1 MCVSV
6 CLSVCVCV
14 PGGEEMGRMGVRG
27 AGVLGRC
34 QEERDVWVR
43 RKELSNNLIE
53 LSGDRC

>member
-1 MCVSV
+1 M
-6 CLSVCVCV
+6 CV

>member
-1 MCVSV
+1 
-6 CLSVCVCV
+6 
-14 PGGEEMGRMGVRG
+14 MGVSG

-34 QEERDVWVR
+34 QAERDVWVR